1 MKVLIRFCLLSFLFI
16 FFRCVS
22 EDKIPLNLKKEYP
35 EALTI
40 SVKNELSLLRDDA
53 TVMLNIIKIKE
64 KSPVFNEKAFVVWCD
79 SEELPSQAIDSD
91 GDGRLD
97 QIIVISDFKPKEQ
110 KILRLLYIQIGE
122 KRREYPKRT
131 HAELSKKAGG
141 HFEDK
146 LYVGGEF
153 QPVSCEKVPQVHV
166 DHDTYYRFEGP
177 GWESDKVGY
186 RFYLDQRNRIDIF
199 GKKVTQMVLPNV
211 GLDGFDSYHEMSD
224 WGADIFKVGESLGI
238 GSIGT
243 FFNDAVQQIYETD
256 SIHFKILSDGPV
268 LAEMQTKYYGWKV
281 DGRNYDLQS
290 NLSIHAGSRLTKH
303 KVKVSDGLENL
314 VTGLVKTEGC
324 DFIRGDFQTNSKW
337 SYIALWGKQSL
348 MGDNLGT
355 ALFYKSADLIE
366 IAEDELNHLVIL
378 KPEAGELKYYFAAA
392 WEGEPDGVK
401 TRTEFVDYLD
411 QTVQE
416 LNVPIKVIY

>member
-1 MKVLIRFCLLSFLFI
+1 MNRQFFHWIIIAALSGLIACESGDELVKLYPCKTTIKVENPTDLQR
-16 FFRCVS
+16 V
-22 EDKIPLNLKKEYP
+22 D
-35 EALTI
+35 
-40 SVKNELSLLRDDA
+40 
-53 TVMLNIIKIKE
+53 
-64 KSPVFNEKAFVVWCD
+64 AFVRVNLSNVAEKWQKPMLD
-79 SEELPSQAIDSD
+79 KSSFVVVIDGQEVPSQLADN
-91 GDGRLD
+91 RLYFT
-97 QIIVISDFKPKEQ
+97 VDFAP
-110 KILRLLYIQIGE
+110 GE
-122 KRREYPKRT
+122 KKKVTIRYPLGSVEERQYPQRA
-131 HAELSKKAGG
+131 HAELSKKVGG
-141 HFEDK
+141 HFEGN
-146 LYVGGEF
+146 LYIGGQF
-153 QPVSCEKVPQVHV
+153 QPVSCEKVPKVHV

-211 GLDGFDSYHEMSD
+211 GLDSFDSYHEMSD

-281 DGRNYDLQS
+281 DGKNYDLQS